1 MIRRIRFPE
10 EVDHQLG
17 KPWMY
22 LGATSVSRRS
32 QSVHLTVGWVSTPD
46 SIRHN
51 GGEASRSCAWS
62 CCDDR
67 TCGQEETSQTKG
79 CAFDG
84 AAIAI
89 SEREHGNACSC
100 PTGDEVERT
109 EFHGATVP
117 KRKPRDTRL
126 NLVGHHS

>member
-1 MIRRIRFPE
+1 MRRIRFPA
-10 EVDHQLG
+10 EVDHQFG
-17 KPWMY
+17 KLWMY
-22 LGATSVSRRS
+22 LGATSVVRRS

-51 GGEASRSCAWS
+51 GGEASRSTAWS

-67 TCGQEETSQTKG
+67 TFFQEESSRTKG
-79 CAFDG
+79 CAHVG
-84 AAIAI
+84 EAIAI
-89 SEREHGNACSC
+89 SGREHGNACSC
-100 PTGDEVERT
+100 PKGDEAERT
-109 EFHGATVP
+109 DFHGATVP